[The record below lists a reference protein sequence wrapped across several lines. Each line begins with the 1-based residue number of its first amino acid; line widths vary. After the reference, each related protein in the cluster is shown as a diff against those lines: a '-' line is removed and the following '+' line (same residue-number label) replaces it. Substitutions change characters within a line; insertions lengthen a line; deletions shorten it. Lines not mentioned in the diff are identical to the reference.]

1 MSDILL
7 MPRRLGPWLI
17 TAGKK
22 GKKIITKGS
31 CPLCPSLITSFC
43 WFQRFLLSL
52 ARNQG
57 YQGKITLVKPGDRGG
72 GALQVRRDPKTSKN
86 GPAIVKGIIFAKL
99 LMLAVV
105 NSWCRSRYLSR
116 KLLCLEYT
124 WLSLFFSLLRALC
137 WNLAESFYLCVLLLR
152 KEALDARKST
162 RMLNIYKHPKRFICF
177 CLIK

>member
-1 MSDILL
+1 MLNIDYHCEVSDILL

-116 KLLCLEYT
+116 KLLCLECT
-124 WLSLFFSLLRALC
+124 WLSLFFLSSSCFMLKFGWKFLLMRIIVKEGGTGRA
-137 WNLAESFYLCVLLLR
+137 
-152 KEALDARKST
+152 
-162 RMLNIYKHPKRFICF
+162 
-177 CLIK
+177 